1 MKVILKEAVEN
12 LGDLGEV
19 VNVKPGFARN
29 YLLPKGLAYTASE
42 ANLQL
47 VEEEHALAQER
58 AKRDYLEAKR
68 RASQLEG
75 VSLTFTAKAGEEG
88 RLFGSITNIDIADR
102 LAEQGLDFEIDRR
115 RVVVAESIK
124 DLGVHTATVRLFSE
138 VEVEI
143 EVNVEREAE

>member
-115 RVVVAESIK
+115 RVVVAEPIK

>member
-19 VNVKPGFARN
+19 VNVKPGYARN
-29 YLLPKGLAYTASE
+29 YLLPNGLAYTASE

-47 VEEEHALAQER
+47 VEKEHALAQER

-115 RVVVAESIK
+115 RVVVAEPIK

-138 VEVEI
+138 VEVEV